1 MKITTLLRCKT
12 TVLVVFFFF
21 AFSEK
26 NVVEEL
32 VGLGHRSIDPF
43 RISDRLVLIVLLN
56 TNRDG
61 LPVVIVAELAW
72 ARLNSHASSKVDIW
86 TG

>member
-1 MKITTLLRCKT
+1 MNNSHSVIIQRNHENHDFAPMQDYGFGS
-12 TVLVVFFFF
+12 FFFF
-21 AFSEK
+21 SFSEK

-61 LPVVIVAELAW
+61 FLWSLW
-72 ARLNSHASSKVDIW
+72 LSRLGRD
-86 TG
+86 